1 MHPPTNNLPEGL
13 WNALQHVGCTRTYE
27 TGEILFSEQLQSEGV
42 YLVEKGAITIQM
54 SPPVPQPLS
63 QTAGP
68 GTLLGLS
75 EALCCDT
82 HKFDAI
88 AGEDCVICFVT
99 RQDFLEFLR
108 QNQSCCMQIV
118 RLLSDDLHALY
129 HRFQT
134 QPRFVHRGRRKAG

>member
-1 MHPPTNNLPEGL
+1 MHPATKNLPEEL
-13 WNALQHVGCTRTYE
+13 WNALQQIGCTRTYE
-27 TGEILFSEQLQSEGV
+27 AGAILFSQQVESEGV
-42 YLVEKGAITIQM
+42 YLVERGAITIQM
-54 SPPVPQPLS
+54 SLPTQQLS

-75 EALCCDT
+75 EALSCDT
-82 HKFDAI
+82 HKLDAI
-88 AGEDCVICFVT
+88 AGEDCVICFVA

-108 QNQSCCMQIV
+108 QNQACCMQIV

-134 QPRFVHRGRRKAG
+134 QPRLVHRGRKKAG

>member
-1 MHPPTNNLPEGL
+1 MHPATKNLPEEL
-13 WNALQHVGCTRTYE
+13 WNALQQIGCTRTYE
-27 TGEILFSEQLQSEGV
+27 AGAILFCQQVESEGV
-42 YLVEKGAITIQM
+42 YLVERGAITIQM
-54 SPPVPQPLS
+54 SLPPQQLP

-75 EALCCDT
+75 EALGCDT

-88 AGEDCVICFVT
+88 AGEDCVICFVA

-108 QNQSCCMQIV
+108 QNQACCMQIV
-118 RLLSDDLHALY
+118 RMLSDDLHSLY

-134 QPRFVHRGRRKAG
+134 QPGFVHRGRKKAG

>member
-1 MHPPTNNLPEGL
+1 VHPATKNLPDEL
-13 WNALQHVGCTRTYE
+13 WNALQQIGCTRTCE
-27 TGEILFSEQLQSEGV
+27 PGAILFSEQAESQGV
-42 YLVEKGAITIQM
+42 YLVERGAITIQM
-54 SPPVPQPLS
+54 SPPTQQLS
-63 QTAGP
+63 QTAGA

-88 AGEDCVICFVT
+88 AGEDCVIRFVA
-99 RQDFLEFLR
+99 RQEFLEFLR
-108 QNQSCCMQIV
+108 QNQACCMQIV

-134 QPRFVHRGRRKAG
+134 RPRFVHRGRKKAG